1 MSQPPGPEG
10 PYEQQPGQGGY
21 GPPPGYQQQGPMGYP
36 GQQPGQ
42 PGQQPGYPGQP
53 EQPGQQPGQYPQ
65 QGQYSQ
71 QPPGQYPQPG
81 QYPPGYDPYSG
92 QQPQKKSPLPWI
104 LGGVGALVV
113 IGGVVAVLLMTL
125 GGGGGSPEQVADDFV
140 TAMNDRDVDALLE
153 LGCDDN
159 STREEGQA
167 ALDKLDLAN
176 QPGMPPE
183 AQQIQVR
190 FERGAVTESGD
201 TANAEVA
208 IKLENVPEQLA
219 PMMPDMNGDLEMK
232 DDGGWCVSDFGA
244 SPS

>member
-1 MSQPPGPEG
+1 MSQPHGPEG
-10 PYEQQPGQGGY
+10 PYQQQPGQGGY
-21 GPPPGYQQQGPMGYP
+21 GPPPGYPQQG
-36 GQQPGQ
+36 
-42 PGQQPGYPGQP
+42 QPGYPGQP
-53 EQPGQQPGQYPQ
+53 GPQPGQPGQPGQYPQ
-65 QGQYSQ
+65 QGP
-71 QPPGQYPQPG
+71 PPGQYGQQGPPPG
-81 QYPPGYDPYSG
+81 QYPPGYDPFGG

-113 IGGVVAVLLMTL
+113 IGGVVVVLLMTL

-159 STREEGQA
+159 SSREEGQA

-219 PMMPDMNGDLEMK
+219 SMMPTGMSGDLEMK